1 MTDEDIGT
9 AAGNWVSNAEVK
21 VMSAKLAAT
30 PEARTASAGSD
41 GTGKS
46 GISEIVFDQAG
57 RFLAGPF
64 APGDPSMW
72 AGLCLFD
79 NESYALYGHDRQS
92 WRLGPLEQL
101 QSERAITHDR
111 FE

>member
-21 VMSAKLAAT
+21 VMTAKLAAT
-30 PEARTASAGSD
+30 AGKA
-41 GTGKS
+41 GRHGRP
-46 GISEIVFDQAG
+46 EIVIDQAA

-64 APGDPSMW
+64 APGDPSLW

-79 NESYALYGHDRQS
+79 NQSYALYGHAQQS

-101 QSERAITHDR
+101 QSEQPHGHD
-111 FE
+111 

>member
-1 MTDEDIGT
+1 MSQFMTDEDIGT

-21 VMSAKLAAT
+21 VMKAKLAA
-30 PEARTASAGSD
+30 AGSASSD
-41 GTGKS
+41 GNS
-46 GISEIVFDQAG
+46 DRSEIVFDQAG

-72 AGLCLFD
+72 AGLCLFE
-79 NESYALYGHDRQS
+79 NESYALYGHARHS

-101 QSERAITHDR
+101 QSERPITHDR

>member
-1 MTDEDIGT
+1 MTEEDIGT
-9 AAGNWVSNAEVK
+9 AAGNWVSNAEEK
-21 VMSAKLAAT
+21 IMSAKLAAT
-30 PEARTASAGSD
+30 PEVRTASTSSD
-41 GTGKS
+41 GKS
-46 GISEIVFDQAG
+46 GESEIVFDQAG

-101 QSERAITHDR
+101 QSERAITHDW

>member
-21 VMSAKLAAT
+21 VMKAKLAA
-30 PEARTASAGSD
+30 GN
-41 GTGKS
+41 S
-46 GISEIVFDQAG
+46 GREEIVFDQAG
-57 RFLAGPF
+57 RFVAGPF

-72 AGLCLFD
+72 AGLCLFE
-79 NESYALYGHDRQS
+79 NESYALYGHAHQS

-101 QSERAITHDR
+101 QSERPIKRDR
-111 FE
+111 FD